1 MSNSRITVL
10 ALGAALVLAFGAGI
24 GSAAGNG
31 AFSGSAKPAVTR
43 DHGRGHW
50 YERACDVPRPGVASC
65 EAQVVA
71 AADGTPLA
79 TGTPPAAAFGPAQF
93 HSAYNLPTTAPS
105 AQTIGIVDA
114 FDDPSIESDLA
125 NYSSYYGLP
134 PCTTANGCFKKVNQ
148 SGGTLPPIK
157 DPGWAL
163 EIALDVETAHAICQ
177 NCKILLVEATSA
189 TIANLYAAENE
200 AVKLGATAIS
210 NSWLAGEYANETADD
225 VNFNHPGVAIT
236 ASSGDNGYGV
246 GYPAASRYVTAVGGT
261 TLALGAGGSYG
272 GESAWSGSGS
282 GCSAYEPKP
291 AWQADTGCARRSVA
305 DVSAD
310 ADPNTGAAV
319 YNTVSYFGQTGW
331 FQVGGTSL
339 SSPLVAS
346 VYALTGNFGGP
357 SAPYGHSGSLHD
369 VTSGSNGTC
378 TPPYLCTGGVG
389 YDGPT
394 GLGSPNGLGA
404 FSGGSAP
411 APDFSLSA
419 APASQTVTAG
429 GGTTYS
435 VSVASTGGFSG
446 SVALSASGL
455 PAGVT
460 AGFSP
465 ASTTTTS
472 TLTITTSAAVAPAS
486 YPFTITGTSGSLTHS
501 TTATLVVQAA
511 SPTGDFSLSATPA
524 SRTVTAGGGT
534 TYSVSVASSRRL
546 LGIGR
551 AERERP
557 AGRCDGGLQ
566 PGVDHDELDAD
577 DHDLGAGRP
586 GELSVH
592 DHRQE
597 REPDSLDHGDSRRPG
612 RVFDQRFLAQ
622 RVAGVPAGARRL
634 QERLV
639 HDHGRARER
648 LHGLGH
654 IERGSAAAPVQ
665 VRVRAESD
673 DDHGQDDPDR
683 PWWRLDLEHDHDH
696 GHERRRL
703 PLDDRH
709 ADSLTRECTSV

>member
-357 SAPYGHSGSLHD
+357 SAPYGHAGSLHD

-411 APDFSLSA
+411 APDFSLSCRTGVSDGDGGRGDDVLGVRRFDRRLLGVGRA
-419 APASQTVTAG
+419 ERERPAGRCDGGLQPGVDHDDLDADDHHVG
-429 GGTTYS
+429 GGRPGELPVHDHRYEWKPDS
-435 VSVASTGGFSG
+435 LDHGDPRRPGRVSDRRLLAQRHTGVSDGDG
-446 SVALSASGL
+446 GWRDDVL
-455 PAGVT
+455 GVRR
-460 AGFSP
+460 F
-465 ASTTTTS
+465 
-472 TLTITTSAAVAPAS
+472 
-486 YPFTITGTSGSLTHS
+486 
-501 TTATLVVQAA
+501 
-511 SPTGDFSLSATPA
+511 D
-524 SRTVTAGGGT
+524 
-534 TYSVSVASSRRL
+534 RRL

-597 REPDSLDHGDSRRPG
+597 RKPDSLDHGDSRRPG
-612 RVFDQRFLAQ
+612 RVFDRRFLAQ

-648 LHGLGH
+648 LHRLGH

>member
-1 MSNSRITVL
+1 MSHSRITVL

-24 GSAAGNG
+24 GSAAGTG
-31 AFSGSAKPAVTR
+31 ALSGSVKPAVTR

-50 YERACDVPRPGVASC
+50 YERACDAPRPGVASC

-93 HSAYNLPTTAPS
+93 HSAYNLPTTAPN
-105 AQTIGIVDA
+105 AQTVAIIDA
-114 FDDPSIESDLA
+114 YDDPNIESDLA
-125 NYSSYYGLP
+125 NYNAYYGLP

-148 SGGTLPPIK
+148 TGGTFYPIK

-189 TIANLYAAENE
+189 TTANLFAAENE
-200 AVKLGATAIS
+200 AVNLGATAIS
-210 NSWLAGEYANETADD
+210 NSWLTSEYANETVDD

-261 TLALGAGGSYG
+261 TLALGSGGSYG

-282 GCSAYEPKP
+282 GCSAFEPKP
-291 AWQADTGCARRSVA
+291 AWQTDTGCARRSVA

-319 YNTVSYFGQTGW
+319 YDTVSYFGQTGW

-346 VYALTGNFGGP
+346 VYALTGSYGGP
-357 SAPYGHSGSLHD
+357 SAPYGNAAFLHD
-369 VTSGSNGTC
+369 VTSGSNGNC
-378 TPPYLCTGGVG
+378 SPAYLCTGVAG

-411 APDFSLSA
+411 APDFSLNASPASQTVTAGGGATYSVSVAPSGGFAGSVALSA
-419 APASQTVTAG
+419 SGLPAGVTASFSPASATTSSTMTIATTAAVAAASYTITITGTSGSLTHSTTATLVVQAVSPTGDFSLSATPASQTVTAG

-435 VSVASTGGFSG
+435 VSVASSGGFAG

-472 TLTITTSAAVAPAS
+472 TLTITTSAVVAAAS
-486 YPFTITGTSGSLTHS
+486 YPFTITGKSGSLTHS
-501 TTATLVVQAA
+501 TTATLVVQPA
-511 SPTGDFSLSATPA
+511 SQTGDFSLSASPA
-524 SRTVTAGGGT
+524 SQKAPAGFKSISYTITVVRGSGFTGSVTLSVGALPTSYRVVFAPNPTTTTARMTLTGPGGGSTASTITITGKSGALTHSTTVT
-534 TYSVSVASSRRL
+534 L
-546 LGIGR
+546 I
-551 AERERP
+551 
-557 AGRCDGGLQ
+557 
-566 PGVDHDELDAD
+566 H
-577 DHDLGAGRP
+577 
-586 GELSVH
+586 
-592 DHRQE
+592 
-597 REPDSLDHGDSRRPG
+597 
-612 RVFDQRFLAQ
+612 
-622 RVAGVPAGARRL
+622 
-634 QERLV
+634 
-639 HDHGRARER
+639 
-648 LHGLGH
+648 
-654 IERGSAAAPVQ
+654 
-665 VRVRAESD
+665 
-673 DDHGQDDPDR
+673 
-683 PWWRLDLEHDHDH
+683 
-696 GHERRRL
+696 
-703 PLDDRH
+703 
-709 ADSLTRECTSV
+709 

>member
-24 GSAAGNG
+24 GSAAGTG
-31 AFSGSAKPAVTR
+31 ALSGSAKPAVTR

-50 YERACDVPRPGVASC
+50 YERACDAPRPGVASC

-93 HSAYNLPTTAPS
+93 HSAYNLPTTAPN
-105 AQTIGIVDA
+105 AQTVAIIDA
-114 FDDPSIESDLA
+114 YDDPNIESDLA
-125 NYSSYYGLP
+125 NYNAYYGLP

-148 SGGTLPPIK
+148 TGGTFYPIK

-189 TIANLYAAENE
+189 TTANLFAAENE

-210 NSWLAGEYANETADD
+210 NSWLTSEYANETVDD

-261 TLALGAGGSYG
+261 TLALGSGGSYG

-291 AWQADTGCARRSVA
+291 AWQTDTGCARRSVA

-319 YNTVSYFGQTGW
+319 YDTVSYFGQTGW

-346 VYALTGNFGGP
+346 VYALTGSYGGP
-357 SAPYGHSGSLHD
+357 SAPYGNAAFLHD
-369 VTSGSNGTC
+369 VTSGSNGNC
-378 TPPYLCTGGVG
+378 SPAYLCTGVAG

-411 APDFSLSA
+411 APDFSLNAS
-419 APASQTVTAG
+419 PGSQTVTAG

-435 VSVASTGGFSG
+435 VSVAPSGGFAG

-460 AGFSP
+460 ASFSP
-465 ASTTTTS
+465 ASATTS
-472 TLTITTSAAVAPAS
+472 STMTITTTAAVAAGQLPDHDHRHERK
-486 YPFTITGTSGSLTHS
+486 PHSLDH
-501 TTATLVVQAA
+501 
-511 SPTGDFSLSATPA
+511 GDACRPG
-524 SRTVTAGGGT
+524 RVPD
-534 TYSVSVASSRRL
+534 RRL
-546 LGIGR
+546 LAQRNAGVSDGDGGWRDDVLGVGRLERRLRGIGR

-557 AGRCDGGLQ
+557 AGRRDGGLQ
-566 PGVDHDELDAD
+566 PSVDHDDLDAD
-577 DHDLGAGRP
+577 DHHVGGGRR
-586 GELSVH
+586 GQLSVH
-592 DHRQE
+592 DHGQE
-597 REPDSLDHGDSRRPG
+597 REPHSLDRGDPG
-612 RVFDQRFLAQ
+612 RSA
-622 RVAGVPAGARRL
+622 RVSATGDFSLSASPASQKAPAGL
-634 QERLV
+634 KSISYTITV
-639 HDHGRARER
+639 V
-648 LHGLGH
+648 
-654 IERGSAAAPVQ
+654 RGSGFTGSVTLKRRRAADLLQ
-665 VRVRAESD
+665 GRVRTEPD

-683 PWWRLDLEHDHDH
+683 PGRRLDREHDHDH
-696 GHERRRL
+696 GHERQRSPTRR
-703 PLDDRH
+703 PSR
-709 ADSLTRECTSV
+709 

>member
-105 AQTIGIVDA
+105 PQTIGIVDA

-210 NSWLAGEYANETADD
+210 NSWLAGEYANEIADD

-261 TLALGAGGSYG
+261 TLALGSGGSYG

-291 AWQADTGCARRSVA
+291 AWQTDTGCARRSVA

-357 SAPYGHSGSLHD
+357 SAPYGHPGSLHD

-435 VSVASTGGFSG
+435 VSVATSGGFSG

-465 ASTTTTS
+465 ASTTTSS
-472 TLTITTSAAVAPAS
+472 TLTITTSAAVASAS

-524 SRTVTAGGGT
+524 SQTVTAGGGT
-534 TYSVSVASSRRL
+534 TYSVSVASSGGFSGSVAL
-546 LGIGR
+546 SASGL
-551 AERERP
+551 P
-557 AGRCDGGLQ
+557 AGVTAGFSPASTTTSSTLTITTSAVVAPASYPFTITGKSGSLTHSTTATLVVQAASPTGDFSLSASPASQQAPGGFKSVSYTITVVR
-566 PGVDHDELDAD
+566 GSGFTGSVT
-577 DHDLGAGRP
+577 
-586 GELSVH
+586 LSVGPLPPLF
-592 DHRQE
+592 RYVFAPNPTTTTA
-597 REPDSLDHGDSRRPG
+597 RMTLTGPG
-612 RVFDQRFLAQ
+612 GGSTSSTITITGTSG
-622 RVAGVPAGARRL
+622 GVSHSTTVTL
-634 QERLV
+634 I
-639 HDHGRARER
+639 H
-648 LHGLGH
+648 
-654 IERGSAAAPVQ
+654 
-665 VRVRAESD
+665 
-673 DDHGQDDPDR
+673 
-683 PWWRLDLEHDHDH
+683 
-696 GHERRRL
+696 
-703 PLDDRH
+703 
-709 ADSLTRECTSV
+709 

>member
-1 MSNSRITVL
+1 MCPGPGWR
-10 ALGAALVLAFGAGI
+10 AARPRW
-24 GSAAGNG
+24 S
-31 AFSGSAKPAVTR
+31 PQPT
-43 DHGRGHW
+43 GHRLRP
-50 YERACDVPRPGVASC
+50 ERR
-65 EAQVVA
+65 
-71 AADGTPLA
+71 
-79 TGTPPAAAFGPAQF
+79 PAAAFGPAQF

-291 AWQADTGCARRSVA
+291 AWQTDTGCARRSVA

-357 SAPYGHSGSLHD
+357 SAPYGHAGSLHD

-411 APDFSLSA
+411 APDFSLS
-419 APASQTVTAG
+419 VG
-429 GGTTYS
+429 
-435 VSVASTGGFSG
+435 
-446 SVALSASGL
+446 
-455 PAGVT
+455 AGV
-460 AGFSP
+460 SD
-465 ASTTTTS
+465 
-472 TLTITTSAAVAPAS
+472 
-486 YPFTITGTSGSLTHS
+486 
-501 TTATLVVQAA
+501 
-511 SPTGDFSLSATPA
+511 GD
-524 SRTVTAGGGT
+524 GGRGDD
-534 TYSVSVASSRRL
+534 VLGVRRLERRL
-546 LGIGR
+546 LGVGRAERERPAGRCDGGLQPGVDHDDLDADDHHVGGGRPGELPVHDHRYEWEPDSLDHGDPRRPGRVSDRRLLAQRHTGVSDGDGGWRDDVLGVRRLERRLLGVGR

-577 DHDLGAGRP
+577 DHHLGGGRP

-597 REPDSLDHGDSRRPG
+597 REPDSLDHGDPRRPG
-612 RVFDQRFLAQ
+612 RVFDRRFLTQ
-622 RVAGVPAGARRL
+622 RVACVPAGARRL

-654 IERGSAAAPVQ
+654 IERRPAAAPVQ

-673 DDHGQDDPDR
+673 DDDGQDDPDR
-683 PWWRLDLEHDHDH
+683 PGWRLDLEHDHDH
-696 GHERRRL
+696 GHERGRL

-709 ADSLTRECTSV
+709 ADSLTSDGRTSV